1 MSSDRAREKG
11 RARRVLVVDDSA
23 LLGAVLREMID
34 AIDGFEV
41 VAVAKDGEEGLRLVH
56 ALDPD
61 IVTLDIEMPGVDGI
75 AALGYI
81 MSETPRPV
89 VMVSAATTR
98 GTVDL
103 TIRALELGAIDF
115 VRKPVGTTVADWE
128 GSRRRIEDALRAAA
142 QVNLGGVR
150 MLARPRLRTPAPIAR
165 VPRRAG
171 AAVAIA
177 CSTGGPRALAE
188 VVPGFAPSLDAAVLI
203 VQHMPPGFTSGLARR
218 LDQLA
223 ALPVHEAV
231 HGEAIEPGRA
241 YLAPGGRHMT
251 VAPGLEGATIQL
263 TDGPAVH
270 GVRPAADPL
279 FLSVAHVFG
288 PRSVGVVL
296 TGMGR
301 DGAVGLKAIRD
312 VGGGAVI
319 QDRATSVI
327 YGMPAM
333 ALAEAGADREVALSG
348 VADAV
353 AHLVMARSEPWASKV
368 RAEARR

>member
-1 MSSDRAREKG
+1 MSSDGARSPT

-23 LLGAVLREMID
+23 LLGAVLRELID
-34 AIDGFEV
+34 AVEGFEV
-41 VAVAKDGEEGLRLVH
+41 VAVARDGEEGLRLVH

-61 IVTLDIEMPGVDGI
+61 IVTLDIEMPGIDGL

-115 VRKPVGTTVADWE
+115 VRKPVGTTVADWA
-128 GSRRRIEDALRAAA
+128 GSRRRIEDAMRAAA

-165 VPRRAG
+165 ARRRAG

-188 VVPGFAPSLDAAVLI
+188 VVPGLAPTLDAAVLI

-231 HGEAIEPGRA
+231 HGESLEPGRA

-251 VAPGLEGATIQL
+251 VAPGVEGATILL
-263 TDGPAVH
+263 TDGPTVH

-288 PRSVGVVL
+288 ARSVGVVL

-319 QDRATSVI
+319 QDRASSVI
-327 YGMPAM
+327 YGMPAV
-333 ALAEAGADREVALSG
+333 ALAEAGADREVALTG

-353 AHLVMARSEPWASKV
+353 SHLIMARSEPWADRP